1 MDFTTLQNDFSN
13 DYQKALIANAEF
25 LEAKKYYNGNQLP
38 QDVLNII
45 LERGQTPIVENMFK
59 VIVNKI
65 LGYKIESISE
75 IRLSPKQEEDRALS
89 DLLNSLLQVFIQ
101 QENYDKSMIERDKNL
116 LIGGLGVI
124 QLWVSQDKEKNVEID
139 IKAIK
144 PESFIIDYFSTDK
157 NALDARRFHKMLEV
171 SEQEALLLFGES
183 VIVNYSNVNH
193 ERIASVI
200 ESWYKEYNEETK
212 SYEWNRYLWN
222 RNAGIYK
229 SELKPFK
236 NGVCPFIVS
245 KLYTDESNNYYG
257 LFRDI
262 KPMQDFI
269 NYAENRMGN
278 MMGSFKAMFEE
289 DAVVD
294 VAEFVETMSLDNAIA
309 KVRPNAL
316 KDHKIQFMNNQADLS
331 ALSQKAEQKRQL
343 LRLLAGLN
351 DESLGMAVNRQSGVA
366 IAQRKESGLMGL
378 QTFLKAT
385 DDMDR
390 LVFKLAVSFI
400 CEYFTKEQVFKIV
413 DRKLGDRYFKINS
426 GDDNKIRPL
435 KFDLILKSQL
445 KTESRDEKWYNWNEL
460 LKILAPIRPDL
471 VPSLVPLMLNDM
483 DSPITNDVL
492 EAIQNANAL
501 MQQNAEANAP
511 YNQQIQALQIQKLQ
525 AEIMELQAKAHK
537 YAEQGALSQTTNESE
552 KINQAVAITE
562 MQRQNAN
569 NANNANNQETD
580 TKATKKLKTSDKT
593 TWRKYPSAQNLDY

>member
-13 DYQKALIANAEF
+13 DYQKALSANLEF

-45 LERGQTPIVENMFK
+45 LDRGQTPIVENMFK

-124 QLWVSQDKEKNVEID
+124 QLWVIEDKDKNVEID
-139 IKAIK
+139 IKALK
-144 PESFIIDYFSTDK
+144 PESFVIDYFSTDK
-157 NALDARRFHKMLEV
+157 NALDARRFHKMLEIT
-171 SEQEALLLFGES
+171 EQEALLLFDES
-183 VIVNYSNVNH
+183 VIINYSNVNH

-212 SYEWNRYLWN
+212 SYEWNRYLWS

-229 SELKPFK
+229 SEKKPFK
-236 NGVCPFIVS
+236 NGAHPFIIS

-331 ALSQKAEQKRQL
+331 ALSAKAEQKRQL

-426 GDDNKIRPL
+426 SSDNKIRPL

-445 KTESRDEKWYNWNEL
+445 KTESRDEKWNNWNEL

-492 EAIQNANAL
+492 EAIQNANA
-501 MQQNAEANAP
+501 MQQENAKANAP
-511 YNQQIQALQIQKLQ
+511 YNEQIQALQIQKLQ
-525 AEIMELQAKAHK
+525 AEIMELQAKASK
-537 YAEQGALSQTTNESE
+537 YEQQGALSQTTNESE
-552 KINQAVAITE
+552 KINQAVAINE
-562 MQRQNAN
+562 MQQQNANN
-569 NANNANNQETD
+569 NANNAKN
-580 TKATKKLKTSDKT
+580 KPSKKLKTSDKT

>member
-1 MDFTTLQNDFSN
+1 MDFTTLQNDFTN
-13 DYQKALIANAEF
+13 DYQKALIANNEF

-89 DLLNSLLQVFIQ
+89 DLLNSLLQVFTQ

-124 QLWVSQDKEKNVEID
+124 QLWVVEDKNKNIEID

-157 NALDARRFHKMLEV
+157 NALDARRFHKMLEIT
-171 SEQEALLLFGES
+171 EQEAMILLKGTT
-183 VIVNYSNVNH
+183 INYSYANNEKIVT
-193 ERIASVI
+193 II
-200 ESWYKEYNEETK
+200 ESWYKEYNEETQD
-212 SYEWNRYLWN
+212 YEWNRYLWN
-222 RNAGIYK
+222 RSAGVYK

-236 NGVCPFIVS
+236 NGACPFIVA
-245 KLYTDESNNYYG
+245 KLYTDELNNYYG

-366 IAQRKESGLMGL
+366 IAQRRESGLMGL

-390 LVFKLAVSFI
+390 LIFKLAVSFI

-445 KTESRDEKWYNWNEL
+445 KTESRDEKWNNWNEL

-492 EAIQNANAL
+492 EAIQNANA
-501 MQQNAEANAP
+501 MQQQNAEANAP

-537 YAEQGALSQTTNESE
+537 YTEQGALSQTTNESE

-562 MQRQNAN
+562 MQKESAKEYKNAESD
-569 NANNANNQETD
+569 AN
-580 TKATKKLKTSDKT
+580 KPKKKLKTSDKT
-593 TWRKYPSAQNLDY
+593 TWRRYPSAQNLDY

>member
-101 QENYDKSMIERDKNL
+101 QENYDKSIIERDKNL

-124 QLWVSQDKEKNVEID
+124 QLWVIEDNNRNVEID
-139 IKAIK
+139 IKALK
-144 PESFIIDYFSTDK
+144 PESFVIDYFSTDK
-157 NALDARRFHKMLEV
+157 NALDARRFHKMLEIT
-171 SEQEALLLFGES
+171 EQEALLLFDES
-183 VIVNYSNVNH
+183 VIINYSNVNH

-229 SELKPFK
+229 SEKKPFK
-236 NGVCPFIVS
+236 NGACPFVVS
-245 KLYTDESNNYYG
+245 KLYMDESNNYYG

-390 LVFKLAVSFI
+390 LIFKLAVSFI

-426 GDDNKIRPL
+426 NDDNKMRPL

-460 LKILAPIRPDL
+460 LKILAPIRPGL
-471 VPSLVPLMLNDM
+471 VPSLVPLMLNDL

-492 EAIQNANAL
+492 EAIQNA
-501 MQQNAEANAP
+501 EANEP

-525 AEIMELQAKAHK
+525 AEIMELQAKASK
-537 YAEQGALSQTTNESE
+537 YEQQGALSKTTNESE
-552 KINQAVAITE
+552 KINQAVAISE
-562 MQRQNAN
+562 MQKENAKEDK
-569 NANNANNQETD
+569 NAETD
-580 TKATKKLKTSDKT
+580 AKPKKKLKTSDKT
-593 TWRKYPSAQNLDY
+593 TWLKYPSAQNLDY

>member
-1 MDFTTLQNDFSN
+1 MDFTTLQNDFTN
-13 DYQKALIANAEF
+13 DYQKALIASNEF

-89 DLLNSLLQVFIQ
+89 DLLNSLLQVFTQ

-124 QLWVSQDKEKNVEID
+124 QLWVVEDKNKNIEID
-139 IKAIK
+139 IKALK

-157 NALDARRFHKMLEV
+157 NALDARRFHKMLEIT
-171 SEQEALLLFGES
+171 EQEAMILLKGTT
-183 VIVNYSNVNH
+183 INYSYANN
-193 ERIASVI
+193 EKIATII
-200 ESWYKEYNEETK
+200 ESWYKEYNEETQD
-212 SYEWNRYLWN
+212 YEWNRYLWS
-222 RNAGIYK
+222 RSAGIHK

-236 NGVCPFIVS
+236 NGACPFIVA
-245 KLYTDESNNYYG
+245 KLYTDELNHYYG

-289 DAVVD
+289 DAVID

-316 KDHKIQFMNNQADLS
+316 KDNKIQFINNQTNLS

-351 DESLGMAVNRQSGVA
+351 DESLGMAVNRQSGTA

-378 QTFLKAT
+378 QTFLKAS

-390 LVFKLAVSFI
+390 LIFKLAVSFI
-400 CEYFTKEQVFKIV
+400 CEYFTKEQVFRIV
-413 DRKLGDRYFKINS
+413 DKKLGNRYFKINS
-426 GDDNKIRPL
+426 SDNNRIRPL

-471 VPSLVPLMLNDM
+471 VPNLVPLMLNDM

-492 EAIQNANAL
+492 EAIQNANA
-501 MQQNAEANAP
+501 MQQQNAEANAP

-537 YAEQGALSQTTNESE
+537 YTEQGALSQTTNESE

-562 MQRQNAN
+562 MQQQNAN
-569 NANNANNQETD
+569 NANNANSQETH
-580 TKATKKLKTSDKT
+580 TKAKKKLKTSDKT

>member
-1 MDFTTLQNDFSN
+1 MDFLTLQNDFKN
-13 DYQKALIANAEF
+13 DYNKALIENAEF
-25 LEAKKYYNGNQLP
+25 LEARKYYNGNQIP
-38 QDVLNII
+38 PDVLKII

-101 QENYDKSMIERDKNL
+101 NENYDKAMVERDKNL

-124 QLWVSQDKEKNVEID
+124 QLWVIEDKEKNVEID
-139 IKAIK
+139 IKALK
-144 PESFIIDYFSTDK
+144 PESFVIDYFSTDK
-157 NALDARRFHKMLEV
+157 NALDARRFHKMLEIT
-171 SEQEALLLFGES
+171 EQEAMILFKGTT
-183 VIVNYSNVNH
+183 INYNYANN
-193 ERIASVI
+193 EKIATII
-200 ESWYKEYNEETK
+200 ESWYKEYNEETQN
-212 SYEWNRYLWN
+212 YEWNRYLWN
-222 RNAGIYK
+222 KSAGIYK

-236 NGVCPFIVS
+236 NGACPFIIA
-245 KLYTDESNNYYG
+245 KLYTDEVNNYYG

-316 KDHKIQFMNNQADLS
+316 KDNKIQFMNNQADLS

-366 IAQRKESGLMGL
+366 IAQRRESGLMGL
-378 QTFLKAT
+378 QTFLKAA
-385 DDMDR
+385 DEMDR
-390 LVFKLAVSFI
+390 LIFKLAVSFI
-400 CEYFTKEQVFKIV
+400 CEYFTKEQVFRIV
-413 DRKLGDRYFKINS
+413 DKKLGNRYFKINS
-426 GDDNKIRPL
+426 SDDNRIRPL

-445 KTESRDEKWYNWNEL
+445 KIESRDEKWYNWNEL

-471 VPSLVPLMLNDM
+471 VPNLVPLMLNDM

-501 MQQNAEANAP
+501 QQQNAEANAP
-511 YNQQIQALQIQKLQ
+511 YNEQIQALQIQKLQ
-525 AEIMELQAKAHK
+525 AEIAELQAKAHK

-552 KINQAVAITE
+552 KINQAVAISE
-562 MQRQNAN
+562 LQKESAKEDKNAESD
-569 NANNANNQETD
+569 AN
-580 TKATKKLKTSDKT
+580 KPKKKLKTSDKT

>member
-1 MDFTTLQNDFSN
+1 MDFLTLQNDFKN
-13 DYQKALIANAEF
+13 DYNKALIENTEF
-25 LEAKKYYNGNQLP
+25 LEARKYYNGNQIP
-38 QDVLNII
+38 PDVLKII

-101 QENYDKSMIERDKNL
+101 SENYDKAMIERDKNL

-124 QLWVSQDKEKNVEID
+124 QLWVIEDKDKNIEID
-139 IKAIK
+139 IKALK
-144 PESFIIDYFSTDK
+144 PESFVIDYFSTDK
-157 NALDARRFHKMLEV
+157 NALDARRFHKMLEIT
-171 SEQEALLLFGES
+171 EQEAMILFKGTR
-183 VIVNYSNVNH
+183 INYNYTNN
-193 ERIASVI
+193 EKIASII
-200 ESWYKEYNEETK
+200 ESWYKEYNEETQN
-212 SYEWNRYLWN
+212 YQWNRYLWDKS
-222 RNAGIYK
+222 AGIYK

-236 NGVCPFIVS
+236 NGACPFIVA
-245 KLYTDESNNYYG
+245 KLYTDELDHYYG

-316 KDHKIQFMNNQADLS
+316 KDNKIQFMNNQADLS

-366 IAQRKESGLMGL
+366 IAQRRESGLMGL
-378 QTFLKAT
+378 QTFLKAA

-390 LVFKLAVSFI
+390 LIFKLAVSFI

-413 DRKLGDRYFKINS
+413 DKKLGNRYFKINS
-426 GDDNKIRPL
+426 SDNNRIRPF

-445 KTESRDEKWYNWNEL
+445 KIESRDEKWYNWNEL

-471 VPSLVPLMLNDM
+471 VPNLVPLMLNDM

-492 EAIQNANAL
+492 EAIQNANAIQ
-501 MQQNAEANAP
+501 QQNAEASAP

-525 AEIMELQAKAHK
+525 AEIMELQAKASK
-537 YAEQGALSQTTNESE
+537 YEQQGALSQTTNESE
-552 KINQAVAITE
+552 KINQAVAISE
-562 MQRQNAN
+562 MQQQQNTDN
-569 NANNANNQETD
+569 NANNGNN
-580 TKATKKLKTSDKT
+580 KPSKKLKTSDKI

>member
-1 MDFTTLQNDFSN
+1 MDFQTLQNDFKN
-13 DYQKALIANAEF
+13 DYNKALIENTEF
-25 LEAKKYYNGNQLP
+25 LEARKYYNGNQIP
-38 QDVLNII
+38 PDVLKII

-101 QENYDKSMIERDKNL
+101 SENYDKAMIERDKNL

-124 QLWVSQDKEKNVEID
+124 QLWVIEDKDKNIEID
-139 IKAIK
+139 IKALRS
-144 PESFIIDYFSTDK
+144 ESFVIDYFSTDK
-157 NALDARRFHKMLEV
+157 NALDARRFHKMLEIT
-171 SEQEALLLFGES
+171 EQEAMILFKDTT
-183 VIVNYSNVNH
+183 INYNYANN
-193 ERIASVI
+193 EKIATVI
-200 ESWYKEYNEETK
+200 ESWYKEYNEETQN
-212 SYEWNRYLWN
+212 YEWNRYLWN
-222 RNAGIYK
+222 KSAGIYK

-236 NGVCPFIVS
+236 NGACPFIVA
-245 KLYTDESNNYYG
+245 KLYTDELNHYYG

-289 DAVVD
+289 DTVVD

-316 KDHKIQFMNNQADLS
+316 KDNKIQFMNNQADLN
-331 ALSQKAEQKRQL
+331 ALSLKAEQKRQL

-366 IAQRKESGLMGL
+366 IAQRRESGLMGL
-378 QTFLKAT
+378 QTFLKAV

-390 LVFKLAVSFI
+390 LIFKLAVSFI
-400 CEYFTKEQVFKIV
+400 CEYFTKEQVFRIV
-413 DRKLGDRYFKINS
+413 DKKLGNRYFTINS
-426 GDDNKIRPL
+426 SDDNKIRPL

-445 KTESRDEKWYNWNEL
+445 KVESRDEKWYNWNEL

-471 VPSLVPLMLNDM
+471 VPNLVPLMLNDM

-492 EAIQNANAL
+492 EAIQNANAIQ
-501 MQQNAEANAP
+501 QQNAEANAP
-511 YNQQIQALQIQKLQ
+511 YNEQIQALQIQKLQ
-525 AEIMELQAKAHK
+525 AEIMELQAKASK
-537 YAEQGALSQTTNESE
+537 YEQQGALSQTTNESE
-552 KINQAVAITE
+552 KINQAVAISE
-562 MQRQNAN
+562 MQQQNTDN
-569 NANNANNQETD
+569 NANNGNN
-580 TKATKKLKTSDKT
+580 KPSKKLKTSDKT